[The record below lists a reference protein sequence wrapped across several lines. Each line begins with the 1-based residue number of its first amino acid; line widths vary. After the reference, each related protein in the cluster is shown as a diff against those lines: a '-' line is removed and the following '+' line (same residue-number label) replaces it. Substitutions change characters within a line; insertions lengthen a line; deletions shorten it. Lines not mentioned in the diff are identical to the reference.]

1 MSVPFSLS
9 FYDLAQVDGF
19 NEAVKNQDKAAMND
33 ILYRSG
39 MCVDLGYDIVSCT
52 HRVLTRKEPW
62 TGPRVEGYERTDH
75 AYIAT
80 GASSLDA
87 YIASCDDASLRVD
100 LKMHCRTSDAKATDI
115 MLERAAHSERKRDKK
130 DIGIEEV

>member
-1 MSVPFSLS
+1 MSVPFALS

-19 NEAVKNQDKAAMND
+19 NQALKDQNKPAIND

-62 TGPRVEGYERTDH
+62 TGPRFEGYERTDH
-75 AYIAT
+75 AYIET
-80 GASSLDA
+80 GAASLDA

-100 LKMHCRTSDAKATDI
+100 LKMHSRTSDAKATDT
-115 MLERAAHSERKRDKK
+115 MLERAVYSERKRDKK
-130 DIGIEEV
+130 DIGIED

>member
-1 MSVPFSLS
+1 MSVPFALS

-19 NEAVKNQDKAAMND
+19 NQALKDQNKPAIND

-62 TGPRVEGYERTDH
+62 TGPRFEGYERTDH

-80 GASSLDA
+80 GAASLDA

-100 LKMHCRTSDAKATDI
+100 LKMHSRTSCDKSTED
-115 MLERAAHSERKRDKK
+115 MLERAAHSEARKVSKQLSK
-130 DIGIEEV
+130 EG

>member
-80 GASSLDA
+80 GAASLDA

-100 LKMHCRTSDAKATDI
+100 LKMHSRTSCDKQVDD
-115 MLERAAHSERKRDKK
+115 MLERAAYSEARKVSKQLSK
-130 DIGIEEV
+130 EG